1 MSNSGIHVYAHM
13 IKLPTSFT
21 TPPLI
26 HAPKKKKSMFEQN
39 EHWKDT
45 HNLSTFAV
53 DYMAMAK
60 EKVDFGDMGPA
71 GETSCSLR

>member
-1 MSNSGIHVYAHM
+1 
-13 IKLPTSFT
+13 
-21 TPPLI
+21 
-26 HAPKKKKSMFEQN
+26 MFEQN